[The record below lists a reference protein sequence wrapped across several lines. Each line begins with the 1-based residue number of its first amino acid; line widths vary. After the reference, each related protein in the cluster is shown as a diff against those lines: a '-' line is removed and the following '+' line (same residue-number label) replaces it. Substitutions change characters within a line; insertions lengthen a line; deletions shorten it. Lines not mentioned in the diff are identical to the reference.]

1 MHLNS
6 NQLKPQQEEL
16 YSMLQIIW
24 LINQEMTFKL
34 TKKQNE
40 IINPKESNIIIG
52 CIYRY
57 HNMHLNDFNNDY
69 LNSLLAKLSKEK
81 K

>member
-34 TKKQNE
+34 TKNKM
-40 IINPKESNIIIG
+40 
-52 CIYRY
+52 R
-57 HNMHLNDFNNDY
+57 
-69 LNSLLAKLSKEK
+69 
-81 K
+81 